1 IARFPVR
8 IELRFE
14 ERQPCNVIEG
24 PHEAADHGEETLFT
38 AVGPGVDPVQRSKPQ
53 GQRWYARVPETL
65 RRFDDAGLQSSGRAF
80 GRATDEVEYP
90 TAVRARGP
98 ERGEGAD

>member
-1 IARFPVR
+1 MKPQQGDAQAQEVEPATDGRIARFPVR

-38 AVGPGVDPVQRSKPQ
+38 AGGPGVEPVQRSKPQ
-53 GQRWYARVPETL
+53 
-65 RRFDDAGLQSSGRAF
+65 
-80 GRATDEVEYP
+80 
-90 TAVRARGP
+90 
-98 ERGEGAD
+98 